1 MVNRYLRRMIV
12 RFAVTGRALVSPSL
26 AKNVGLTLA
35 AVRSR
40 YVTFA
45 AATHAYAMLR
55 PVQTVA
61 FRRAFVSV
69 NQSHVQ
75 YVVSYL
81 ASVKKPKLSL
91 LN

>member
-1 MVNRYLRRMIV
+1 MIV

-45 AATHAYAMLR
+45 AASHAYAMLR
-55 PVQTVA
+55 PVQTVV
-61 FRRAFVSV
+61 FRRAFVFMS
-69 NQSHVQ
+69 QSDAQ
-75 YVVSYL
+75 SVVSYL
-81 ASVKKPKLSL
+81 ASVKRPKRSSS
-91 LN
+91 N